1 MKARLL
7 NSGRVVDAFAIY
19 VIDGKKMFLLLP
31 ENHGGLISFSDD
43 ELDIIDGSFNSRYV
57 HYKNDS
63 GWGVFHWSLIEKE
76 LLDNI
81 LENDKEAYDD
91 FLKILKEER
100 LVPEDFY

>member
-31 ENHGGLISFSDD
+31 KGHGGLISFSDN
-43 ELDIIDGSFNSRYV
+43 ELDIVDGSFNSRYV

-63 GWGVFHWSLIEKE
+63 GWGIFHWSLIEKE

-100 LVPEDFY
+100 LVSEDFY